1 MNADSRNPPT
11 GADGDESRVWLSA
24 LTDGEAQ
31 ALGPAC
37 QHWRDDAKA
46 RQTWHAYHLIGDVMR
61 SEELA
66 TTPARD
72 AAFLAG
78 VRQRLAQEPVVL
90 APAPVPVPLAPAV
103 VAAPVLDRR
112 RQPWLLP
119 AAAAAGFALVASV
132 MVVSRLGSGPS
143 TAPVM
148 AAASSAGPAAN
159 TPLALRPSLSSP
171 EAMPNAAQTALVS
184 GRDGVVRD
192 VRLEEFLRAHQAT
205 RGGTMVVAPG
215 GTLRRVD
222 VQVVPVV
229 GESR

>member
-1 MNADSRNPPT
+1 MNADSRNLPS
-11 GADGDESRVWLSA
+11 GADGQQPSAWISA
-24 LTDGEAQ
+24 LADGEAQ

-37 QHWRDDAKA
+37 QHWRDDAMA

-90 APAPVPVPLAPAV
+90 APAP
-103 VAAPVLDRR
+103 APVADRR

-119 AAAAAGFALVASV
+119 AAVAAGFALVASV
-132 MVVSRLGSGPS
+132 MVVSRLGSGPG

-148 AAASSAGPAAN
+148 AAAPGTGASAN
-159 TPLALRPSLSSP
+159 TPLALRPSLSAP
-171 EAMPNAAQTALVS
+171 DALPNSAQTSLVS

-192 VRLEEFLRAHQAT
+192 VRLEEYLRAHQAT

>member
-1 MNADSRNPPT
+1 MNADSQNPLT
-11 GADGDESRVWLSA
+11 DTAQDESRAWMSA
-24 LTDGEAQ
+24 LADGEAS
-31 ALGPAC
+31 ALDPAC
-37 QHWRDDAKA
+37 QHWRDDAAA

-72 AAFLAG
+72 AAFLSSL
-78 VRQRLAQEPVVL
+78 RQRLAQEPVVL
-90 APAPVPVPLAPAV
+90 APSPVAAAMAPVN
-103 VAAPVLDRR
+103 DRR

-132 MVVSRLGSGPS
+132 LVVSRLGSGP
-143 TAPVM
+143 ANVVGPVM
-148 AAASSAGPAAN
+148 AAASGSGLSAA
-159 TPLALRPSLSSP
+159 TPLALQQNPPSGL
-171 EAMPNAAQTALVS
+171 ALVS

-192 VRLEEFLRAHQAT
+192 ARLEEFLRAHQAS

-222 VQVVPVV
+222 VQVMP
-229 GESR
+229 EDAAR

>member
-1 MNADSRNPPT
+1 MNADSRNPLT
-11 GADGDESRVWLSA
+11 GAEGDEPSAWISA
-24 LTDGEAQ
+24 LADGEAQ

-37 QHWRDDAKA
+37 QQWRDDPKA

-66 TTPARD
+66 TAPVRD
-72 AAFLAG
+72 AAFLSNL
-78 VRQRLAQEPVVL
+78 RQRLALEPAVL
-90 APAPVPVPLAPAV
+90 APEPAA
-103 VAAPVLDRR
+103 VASGAERR

-132 MVVSRLGSGPS
+132 MVVSRLGGGPA
-143 TAPVM
+143 TGAAPVL
-148 AAASSAGPAAN
+148 AAASGAGLSTRAS
-159 TPLALRPSLSSP
+159 LALQPSSP
-171 EAMPNAAQTALVS
+171 PLDSAVNPTGNALVS

-192 VRLEEFLRAHQAT
+192 VRLEEYLRAHQAT

-222 VQVVPVV
+222 IQVVPV
-229 GESR
+229 GEAR

>member
-1 MNADSRNPPT
+1 MTVDSHNSLT
-11 GADGDESRVWLSA
+11 GADRDERDAWMSA
-24 LTDGEAQ
+24 LADGEAH

-37 QHWRDDAKA
+37 QHWRDDATA

-66 TTPARD
+66 TPPARD
-72 AAFLAG
+72 AAFLSAL
-78 VRQRLAQEPVVL
+78 RQRLAHEPVVV
-90 APAPVPVPLAPAV
+90 APAPVAATVVPPV
-103 VAAPVLDRR
+103 R

-132 MVVSRLGSGPS
+132 MVVSRLGGGSSTVTGP
-143 TAPVM
+143 AM
-148 AAASSAGPAAN
+148 AAASGAGPAVNA
-159 TPLALRPSLSSP
+159 PLALQQSLPSLAS
-171 EAMPNAAQTALVS
+171 AQGVLVS
-184 GRDGVVRD
+184 DRDGVVRD
-192 VRLEEFLRAHQAT
+192 VRLDEYLRAHQAT

-222 VQVVPVV
+222 VQVVPA

>member
-1 MNADSRNPPT
+1 MNADSRNPLNGP
-11 GADGDESRVWLSA
+11 DDDEKRARMSA
-24 LTDGEAQ
+24 LADGEAQ
-31 ALGPAC
+31 ALEPAC
-37 QHWRDDAKA
+37 RHWRDDEMA

-72 AAFLAG
+72 AAFLSSL
-78 VRQRLAQEPVVL
+78 RQRLAQEPVVL
-90 APAPVPVPLAPAV
+90 APAPR
-103 VAAPVLDRR
+103 VAAPVVDRR

-132 MVVSRLGSGPS
+132 MVVSRLGSSPG
-143 TAPVM
+143 TAAAPVM
-148 AAASSAGPAAN
+148 AAASSAGLAAAA
-159 TPLALRPSLSSP
+159 PQALRPGLSLDAAPSS
-171 EAMPNAAQTALVS
+171 AQTALVS
-184 GRDGVVRD
+184 DRDGVVRD

-222 VQVVPVV
+222 VQVVPV
-229 GESR
+229 GEPR